1 VSETS
6 AQARSGGLF
15 AVLGPRTTAE
25 NVHPMEEIVRAA
37 HLCVDMQNIFAKGG
51 LWETPWMERVLP
63 TIESIVSR
71 YPERTIFS
79 RFITPQRAEE
89 RPGQWQHYFRR
100 WQHATRQNLRG
111 DELELVP
118 AMARYVPP
126 AVVVDKP
133 VYSAFVH
140 SRLYD
145 LLTGK
150 GIRTIVVSGAET
162 DVCVLATVFSAV
174 DLGFRVVIVEDAL
187 CSSSDEGHDALM
199 TMYRTR
205 LHEQID
211 VVEAEELF
219 DVWRPE

>member
-1 VSETS
+1 
-6 AQARSGGLF
+6 
-15 AVLGPRTTAE
+15 
-25 NVHPMEEIVRAA
+25 MEEIVRAA

-63 TIESIVSR
+63 TIETIVSC

-79 RFITPQRAEE
+79 RFITPQRAED

-100 WQHATRQNLRG
+100 WKQATRQNLRG

-126 AVVVDKP
+126 AIVVDKP
-133 VYSAFVH
+133 VYSAFAH
-140 SRLYD
+140 SGLYD
-145 LLTGK
+145 LLVGK
-150 GIRTIVVSGAET
+150 EIRTVVVSGAET
-162 DVCVLATVFSAV
+162 DVCVLATVLSAV

-211 VVEAEELF
+211 VIEAEELF
-219 DVWRPE
+219 DLWRSE